1 MVDLFNVVKDSKKR
15 WLAVICVLRK
25 KYMNDAGISEVK
37 RMHGEE
43 TSQYF
48 ATFVENQKTER
59 MKNTF
64 FVALAIS
71 GLTLFSCK
79 DDKAKDMPEAEVAK
93 TEITS
98 EDNFNYVVEQFADLK
113 ILRYQIPGFEE
124 LSLKEQKLVYYLT
137 QAGLEG
143 RDIMWAQNYRH
154 NLAIRAALENIYANY
169 NGDKTSE
176 DWKNFE
182 IYLKRVWFSNGIH
195 HHYSNAKIKPAFNKA
210 YLEMLMKETNSSL
223 AGEALEVIFND
234 KDAKKVNLSKDSDIV
249 LESAINF
256 YGPDVTTADVEK
268 FYGGIKVDAAEP
280 IEVGLNT
287 RLVKENGK
295 LVEQVY
301 KSGGLYGEAI
311 DKIIFW
317 LEKAKGV
324 AESDAQAK
332 ALGLLIEYYQTG
344 SLDTWDDYAVAWVE
358 STEGNIDWINGFIEV
373 YNDPKGYKGSYET
386 IVQIKDFDM
395 SKKMAVLSK
404 EAQWFEDNSPLM
416 PEHKKKEV
424 KGVSYKTVIVA
435 GEAGD
440 ASPSTPIGV
449 NLPNNNWIRQAHG
462 SKSVS
467 LGNII
472 NAYSNAGGSGR
483 LQEFANDEQEVA
495 LEKEYGALG
504 DKLHT
509 ALHEVVG
516 HASGQIN
523 KGVGTPKETLKRYK
537 STIEEGRADLFGLY
551 YLMDPKLQE
560 LGLVTDWEKTGI
572 AAYDGYIRNGLI
584 GQLVRLELGD
594 DVEEAHM
601 VNRQWVSAWAYERG
615 QAENVIEKI
624 TRDGKTYY
632 NINDYG
638 KLRTIFGELLRETQR
653 ITSEGDYEA
662 AKNLVENYGVKV
674 DQKLHAEVLER
685 NSKFK
690 SAPYSGFVNPMIVPT
705 MEGEEITGFNV
716 MQPDSFEG
724 QMLDYAKKYGN
735 LSKK

>member
-1 MVDLFNVVKDSKKR
+1 M
-15 WLAVICVLRK
+15 
-25 KYMNDAGISEVK
+25 KYKGV
-37 RMHGEE
+37 
-43 TSQYF
+43 Y
-48 ATFVENQKTER
+48 
-59 MKNTF
+59 
-64 FVALAIS
+64 ALAIAAMVAV
-71 GLTLFSCK
+71 GCAEEKKGDNAFA
-79 DDKAKDMPEAEVAK
+79 KAEK
-93 TEITS
+93 TATT
-98 EDNFNYVVEQFADLK
+98 DFDFTVGQFADIK
-113 ILRYQIPGFEE
+113 ILRYQIPGFED
-124 LSLKEQKLVYYLT
+124 LTLKEQKLVYYMT
-137 QAGLEG
+137 QAGLAG

-154 NLAIRAALENIYANY
+154 NLTIREALETVYTS
-169 NGDKTSE
+169 DKVEKTGE
-176 DWKNFE
+176 EWAQFE
-182 IYLKRVWFSNGIH
+182 TYLKRIWFANGIH
-195 HHYSNAKIKPAFNKA
+195 HHYSNAKMKPAFSPE
-210 YLEMLMKETNSSL
+210 YLKKVLVESGATLE
-223 AGEALEVIFND
+223 GEAFDVLFND
-234 KDAKKVNLSKDSDIV
+234 KDSKKVNLSKDADIV

-256 YGPDVTTADVEK
+256 YGPDVTTAEAEQ
-268 FYGGIKVDAAEP
+268 FYDAIKVDANEP
-280 IEVGLNT
+280 IEKGLNT

-311 DKIIFW
+311 DNIIGW
-317 LEKAKGV
+317 LEKAKTV
-324 AESDAQAK
+324 AENEQQEK

-344 SLDTWDDYAVAWVE
+344 SLDTWDDYCIAWAT

-395 SKKMAVLSK
+395 SKKMAVLST

-416 PEHKKKEV
+416 PEHKKETV

-449 NLPNNNWIRQAHG
+449 NLPNNNWIRQTHG

-472 NAYSNAGGSGR
+472 NAYNNAGGSGR
-483 LQEFANDEQEVA
+483 LKEFAHDEEEVA
-495 LEKEYGALG
+495 LEEQYGQLG

-560 LGLVTDWEKTGI
+560 LGLVEDWEKTGK
-572 AAYDGYIRNGLI
+572 AAYDGYIRNGLMT
-584 GQLVRLELGD
+584 QLIRLELGD
-594 DVEEAHM
+594 MVEEAHM
-601 VNRQWVSAWAYERG
+601 VNRQWVSAWSYERG
-615 QAENVIEKI
+615 LEDNVIEKV

-632 NINDYG
+632 NINDYV
-638 KLRTIFGELLRETQR
+638 KLREIFGELLRETQR

-662 AKNLVENYGVKV
+662 AKNLVEDYGVQV
-674 DQKLHAEVLER
+674 DQDIHKEVLDR
-685 NSKFK
+685 NSQFK
-690 SAPYSGFVNPMIVPT
+690 SAPYSGFVNPAIVPT
-705 MEGEEITGFNV
+705 MDGEEITGFSIQ
-716 MQPDSFEG
+716 QPESFES
-724 QMLDYAKKYGN
+724 QMLEYASKYGS
-735 LSKK
+735 LK